1 MYRYAQIQDNKVHW
15 ITEDEMNLSELY
27 IHKFCKDHIEFVD
40 ITGRNDIKEG
50 WDYLNG
56 VFFAPVI
63 IQPSIDELL
72 TKIRTKR
79 NQLLSEC
86 DWTQFNDSPLS
97 SAQKELWAKYRQELR
112 DFPETCDINNP
123 AFPTKPI

>member
-1 MYRYAQIQDNKVHW
+1 MPKGIELIIDINSDTTVTKEIEIDDIPKDTPNK
-15 ITEDEMNLSELY
+15 
-27 IHKFCKDHIEFVD
+27 
-40 ITGRNDIKEG
+40 
-50 WDYLNG
+50 
-56 VFFAPVI
+56 A
-63 IQPSIDELL
+63 LL
-72 TKIRTKR
+72 ERIRAKR